1 MTKPNSSDP
10 LKDEPTGRFR
20 TITNWKDDED
30 PPQEPALRSVLEDRL
45 PHTIKPASPP
55 PEPPRQPPPAARPS
69 PAQAPPETG
78 SGRKSRKERLTS
90 AFWTVTSTMSLT
102 VDAILI
108 AVVIILLF
116 YVRQLNFELNE
127 LKSLSSMPLET
138 VRGLYKNFEK
148 MESARIVTEVQLN
161 TEIPVQFDLQINTQT
176 EVVLSQNTPISGARV
191 TLSTGGLEISNAPAD
206 IILPAGTRLP
216 ITLVLTVP
224 VSKNVPV
231 SLLVPV
237 NIELAKTDLNAPFVG
252 LQDVLEPLYCL
263 LDPKAVASDGILIC
277 EKAKTP

>member
-1 MTKPNSSDP
+1 
-10 LKDEPTGRFR
+10 
-20 TITNWKDDED
+20 
-30 PPQEPALRSVLEDRL
+30 
-45 PHTIKPASPP
+45 
-55 PEPPRQPPPAARPS
+55 
-69 PAQAPPETG
+69 
-78 SGRKSRKERLTS
+78 
-90 AFWTVTSTMSLT
+90 MSLL

-108 AVVIILLF
+108 AVMLILLIN
-116 YVRQLNFELNE
+116 VRKLNLELNE
-127 LKSLSSMPLET
+127 LKSLSGMPLET
-138 VRGLYKNFEK
+138 VSGLYANFEK
-148 MESARIVTEVQLN
+148 MESARIVAEIPLTI
-161 TEIPVQFDLQINTQT
+161 EIPVQFDLQINTQT

-216 ITLVLTVP
+216 IILILTVP
-224 VSKNVPV
+224 VSRNVPV
-231 SLLVPV
+231 NLLVPV